1 MNEKLIIP
9 ISIVIAGIVIAGA
22 IVFTGSKNVPVA
34 APTAQQP
41 SAQQPSG
48 EVSKISKV
56 DATDHVFG
64 SRDADIFVIEYSDVE
79 CPFCKTYHDE
89 TLSRLKADYQ
99 GNDRVAFVF
108 RHFPLDAPF
117 TRELHPGATEKAIA
131 SECISSIAGDDKFF
145 SFIAGLFA
153 DSSSNGMTGEAL
165 EVKLVELATSIGV
178 DASAF
183 KSCYA
188 KNDGTPVAAD
198 FQNGSEGGVQG
209 TPTVFLQD
217 ARTNQTFLA
226 VPDYSTL
233 KQAIEI
239 YLQGN

>member
-9 ISIVIAGIVIAGA
+9 IAIVIAGIVIAGA
-22 IVFTGSKNVPVA
+22 IVFTGSRNVPA
-34 APTAQQP
+34 APVVNQPTAQQP
-41 SAQQPSG
+41 SG
-48 EVSKISKV
+48 DLTKISQV

-64 SRDADIFVIEYSDVE
+64 SRDADMFVIEYSDVE
-79 CPFCKTYHDE
+79 CPFCKKYHDE
-89 TLSRLKADYQ
+89 TLSRLKADYK

-117 TRELHPGATEKAIA
+117 TRELHPAATEKAIA
-131 SECISSIAGDDKFF
+131 SECIASIAGNDKFF
-145 SFIAGLFA
+145 SYLDGLFA
-153 DSSSNGMTGEAL
+153 DTSSNGLAGEAL

-178 DASAF
+178 NAETF
-183 KSCYA
+183 KTCYA

-209 TPTVFLQD
+209 TPTVYLQD
-217 ARTNQTFLA
+217 AKTKQTYLA
-226 VPDYSTL
+226 VADYSTL